1 MLRYGKM
8 TNLYELHRL
17 ISEAVEPEDEDI
29 TQMLGCYLTLDEADL
44 ALDAYSERYPHAYL
58 FIQ

>member
-1 MLRYGKM
+1 M

-17 ISEAVEPEDEDI
+17 IAKSVEPNDEDV
-29 TQMLGCYLTLDEADL
+29 TQMLGCYPTLDEADL
-44 ALDAYSERYPHAYL
+44 ALDAYQSRYPSSYL